1 MPSYSKGDVVL
12 VQVPFSDLSDAKVR
26 PAVIVSTTHKSQD
39 VFVVPITSKTSA
51 LLAGEFVMADWRGVA
66 LNVVSA
72 IKRGLFTI
80 HRDLTLKTLGT
91 ISPADD
97 TELTQSLRR
106 WLGL

>member
-12 VQVPFSDLSDAKVR
+12 VSVPFSDFSDAKVR
-26 PAVIVSTTHKSQD
+26 PAVIVSTPHKSQD
-39 VFVVPITSKTSA
+39 VFIVPITSRTST
-51 LLAGEFVMADWRGVA
+51 LLAGEFVMNDWRGVG

-80 HRDLTLKTLGT
+80 HQDLIRKTLGT
-91 ISPADD
+91 ISAQDAS
-97 TELTQSLRR
+97 ELTQSLRG

>member
-12 VQVPFSDLSDAKVR
+12 VSVPFSDFSNAKIR
-26 PAVIVSTTHKSQD
+26 PAIIVSMPHKSQD
-39 VFVVPITSKTSA
+39 VFIVPITSRTST
-51 LLAGEFVMADWRGVA
+51 LLAGEFVMNDWKGSG

-80 HRDLTLKTLGT
+80 HRDLIRKTLGT
-91 ISPADD
+91 ISPQDAS
-97 TELTQSLRR
+97 ELTQSLRG